1 MSDLTSV
8 VIPVAVA
15 VILSVGAS
23 VGVSRFSAP
32 ALTAVQTRLAVVTQ
46 ERDDALARIARFEAR
61 IAQLEGQVADLQ
73 TASATKDREIAA
85 LYRRIDD
92 SERRR

>member
-1 MSDLTSV
+1 MSDLSSV
-8 VIPVAVA
+8 IIPVAVA

-23 VGVSRFSAP
+23 LGVSRFSGP
-32 ALTAVQTRLAVVTQ
+32 AMSAVQTRLAVVTQ

-61 IAQLEGQVADLQ
+61 IAQLEGHVAELQ
-73 TASATKDREIAA
+73 AAAITKDREIAA

-92 SERRR
+92 AERRR